1 MNLNLKTIFSKKLK
15 EAVEMSG
22 KTYVELAAFLGVNKS
37 TVSMYLHGNALPSL
51 DVFNRITEFLDV
63 SADFLLGKKEI

>member
-1 MNLNLKTIFSKKLK
+1 MNTSAREIFGIRLK

-22 KTYVELAAFLGVNKS
+22 KSYIELAAHLGVNKS

-51 DVFNRITEFLDV
+51 EVFSRIADFLDV
-63 SADFLLGKKEI
+63 SCDFLLGKKEL